1 MADQITFLSGCPVDE
16 ERACKIL
23 GIAAEFIENGWALE
37 KDVGPSLRSI
47 SEWIRSR
54 KTS

>member
-1 MADQITFLSGCPVDE
+1 MADQITFASGCPVDE

-23 GIAAEFIENGWALE
+23 GIAAEFIERGWTIE
-37 KDVGPSLRSI
+37 KDVSSSLRSI